1 MYKAESID
9 LPYRSTALG
18 GEVPSSI
25 ANDRPYDHSFVHTN
39 SLPPFTKLFGF
50 LIKDRALDID
60 GTPLILEKEN
70 HFCEKSFN
78 FEENDIQEISD
89 GNSPIFEFR
98 EQGLGDSNVV
108 FKDEVDSNPY
118 RHIDLTEFEHISFRN
133 NSLMPHREEYTPQQ
147 LNNSTAQHL
156 NSSTPQ
162 PQPTEPLD
170 DIETVPYLHNPS
182 TPQPQSFSSIIETTS
197 YDSPP
202 CNCSKSH
209 CLRLY
214 CRCFQE
220 RRPCNSLCKCLHCQ
234 NLPSKQDFVEL
245 VASELSSR
253 KQLAFHSKIH
263 IIPDRQT
270 AIYAKGCHC
279 KKTACKKK
287 YCECLNAGVNC
298 SDLCRCKN
306 CENHKETIGNEAKNE
321 LKALRY
327 KKIEKKGALGNL
339 IEKCHLIRAIKQI
352 PEGL

>member
-1 MYKAESID
+1 MYKGDSVDI
-9 LPYRSTALG
+9 PYRPMALA
-18 GEVPSSI
+18 GEAPSSI
-25 ANDRPYDHSFVHTN
+25 ANDRPYDHCFLHTN
-39 SLPPFTKLFGF
+39 SLPPFGKLFGF
-50 LIKDRALDID
+50 LVRDWSADVDRTAL
-60 GTPLILEKEN
+60 GLEKQID
-70 HFCEKSFN
+70 FCEKSLN
-78 FEENDIQEISD
+78 FEEKDIEEVSD

-98 EQGLGDSNVV
+98 EQGLGESNIV
-108 FKDEVDSNPY
+108 FKEEVESSPY
-118 RHIDLTEFEHISFRN
+118 RHMEASEFDHISFG
-133 NSLMPHREEYTPQQ
+133 SSSVMPHRSENTPQD
-147 LNNSTAQHL
+147 
-156 NSSTPQ
+156 PQ
-162 PQPTEPLD
+162 PAEREALAHSRSPSAPRPQAFSDLIEPSPG
-170 DIETVPYLHNPS
+170 E
-182 TPQPQSFSSIIETTS
+182 F
-197 YDSPP
+197 PP
-202 CNCSKSH
+202 CSCSKSH

-253 KQLAFHSKIH
+253 KQLAFRSKIH
-263 IIPDRQT
+263 VIHDRQT

-279 KKTACKKK
+279 KKTGCKKK

-321 LKALRY
+321 LKALRC